1 MEDQKLEDRRLGG
14 VQSRDGRHARVV
26 DKFVD
31 HGAPLSF
38 GALSLAIVPPTTRYL
53 VLDLDRTTHL
63 GRNLGEL
70 LGWELCAHLA
80 YGPERLAELEAHRRG
95 RFCFDWSHPWSL
107 VRYLCLGIR
116 LWAYAG
122 LYYLAWG
129 KIGARLDGLRR
140 RAYRRFGT
148 EPIREVQRVP
158 QTALFHQLS
167 MLPLDTLRNLARNVW
182 MRHRSDQVI
191 EREDLE
197 ALRAR
202 CPNLRIILSSAS
214 PTPMVE
220 VAAEMLGADDFFASA
235 IDEHD
240 GYLSA
245 PFGGHR
251 LLKLEREPRRLSPP
265 SKIHFNAS
273 YAKIRRIVERY
284 PDFCDPEVI
293 KVGMTDN
300 GYGEDQCWTEF
311 FNIVADLNSNTPFSP
326 IVTPTSPLFEVHS
339 ARVLTHA
346 ERATGRLDAR
356 RKLEESKA
364 TARQLDDNAL
374 RARLGAVLAEIEDL
388 ASRYEASA
396 TSIASALARVK
407 ARTSELRE
415 RIETQVR
422 NYNEDHGPERRA
434 VLGRIRSALSEELD
448 LRRQIARIERPVS
461 ELAYA
466 LTKQLEYA
474 RASL

>member
-1 MEDQKLEDRRLGG
+1 MP
-14 VQSRDGRHARVV
+14 SRDGRHARVV

-38 GALSLAIVPPTTRYL
+38 RALSFEVVPPNARYL

-80 YGPERLAELEAHRRG
+80 YGPERLAELEPHRHG

-107 VRYLCLGIR
+107 VRYLYLGIR

-129 KIGARLDGLRR
+129 KISARLDSLRR

-167 MLPLDTLRNLARNVW
+167 VLPLDTLRSLARSVW
-182 MRHRSDQVI
+182 LRHRDDQVI
-191 EREDLE
+191 AREDLD
-197 ALRAR
+197 ALRTR
-202 CPNLRIILSSAS
+202 CPDLRIIISSAS

-220 VAAEMLGADDFFASA
+220 VAASTLGADDFFASA

-240 GYLSA
+240 GYLST
-245 PFGGHR
+245 PFSGHR
-251 LLKLEREPRRLSPP
+251 LIKLEREPRRLSPP
-265 SKIHFNAS
+265 SKLHFNAS
-273 YAKIRRIVERY
+273 YAKIQRIVERY
-284 PDFCDPEVI
+284 PDFCDPDVL

-311 FNIVADLNSNTPFSP
+311 FNVVADINSSTPFSP
-326 IVTPTSPLFEVHS
+326 IVTTDSPLREVHS

-346 ERATGRLDAR
+346 EEATGKLDVR
-356 RKLEESKA
+356 RKPTGSEA
-364 TARQLDDNAL
+364 PARQLDDDDL
-374 RARLGAVLAEIEDL
+374 RARLGAILAEIEDL
-388 ASRYEASA
+388 ATRYEAHA
-396 TSIASALARVK
+396 ASIAGTLSRVK
-407 ARTSELRE
+407 DRAAELRE
-415 RIETQVR
+415 RIEAQVR
-422 NYNEDHGPERRA
+422 NYNEDRGSERRA
-434 VLGRIRSALSEELD
+434 VLARIRSALSEELD
-448 LRRQIARIERPVS
+448 LRRQVARIERPVS